1 MKRED
6 VTVELEEVSLPGY
19 LRRPPAMRGVVI
31 FAHGTGSSRDS
42 SRNNYVADRL
52 ADAKIGSLLF
62 DLLTEAEDS
71 SYETRFEIDLLQRRM
86 TGALRWA
93 GKGDLARGTPYGLFG
108 SSTGSAA
115 ALATAAEVAR
125 GEVADAP
132 EVSAIVSRG
141 GRPDMAEEAIPGVS
155 APTLLIVGGRDIQV
169 LQLHHQ
175 IFEKFQAEAVL
186 EIVEDASHLFQEPG
200 ALERVADLAV
210 DWFSSRL

>member
-1 MKRED
+1 MKREEVMVD
-6 VTVELEEVSLPGY
+6 LDDVSLPGY
-19 LRRPPAMRGVVI
+19 LRRPREMKGMVI

-42 SRNNYVADRL
+42 RRNNYVADRL
-52 ADAKIGSLLF
+52 GDASMGCLLF

-71 SYETRFEIDLLQRRM
+71 SYETRFRIDLLRGRM

-93 GKGDLARGTPYGLFG
+93 GTESLSEGTPYGLFG

-115 ALATAAEVAR
+115 ALGTAATVAR
-125 GEVADAP
+125 AEVPDAP

-141 GRPDMAEEAIPGVS
+141 GRPDMAEEAIPQVS
-155 APTLLIVGGRDIQV
+155 APTLLIVGGRDLEV
-169 LQLHHQ
+169 LQLHHE
-175 IFEKFQAEAVL
+175 IFDKFEAEAVL